1 MKFFCAVVVSLSVA
15 ASIRASEPRVVD
27 RGPHHRTWETTRE
40 MPTPDGKTRTETGSY
55 VELQGGLHRWT
66 EQGWVETNPRIEV
79 FQDGAVARNLQYQAI
94 FAPNLATPGA
104 IDLLLPDGQR
114 LQGHLLGLA
123 YTEGNQ
129 SVLIAEVKD
138 CAGVIGGAEQ
148 NEVTFSD
155 AFTDFD
161 ISVQFVLQRDR
172 ISQNVIV
179 HQQLP
184 HPSEWGLTEDAVLEV
199 LTEFATFPAVRLE
212 NREAVEGLAAQHVT
226 FDSMEFVSG
235 KAFSVG
241 DEGNAAGVSKTWELF
256 EGQRSFLVEKVPW
269 RTIAPELGKLPPLAK
284 DWRKKEGLL
293 MARKQLRL
301 PRREQA
307 RAAVKPI
314 QMAQASAPKRGYGCR
329 WNLGGAI
336 GRL

>member
-1 MKFFCAVVVSLSVA
+1 MKFLYAVVVSLGLA
-15 ASIRASEPRVVD
+15 ASVSANEPRVVD
-27 RGPHHRTWETTRE
+27 RGPHHRTWETTRAVQ
-40 MPTPDGKTRTETGSY
+40 TPGGETRTETGSY
-55 VELQGGLHRWT
+55 IELQGGLHRWT
-66 EQGWVETNPRIEV
+66 DQGWVETRPRIEL
-79 FQDGAVARNLQYQAI
+79 FQDGAVATELQYQAI

-148 NEVTFSD
+148 NEVTFAD
-155 AFTDFD
+155 AFTDFN

-199 LTEFATFPAVRLE
+199 LTEFTTVPAVRVE
-212 NREAVEGLAAQHVT
+212 NREAVDGVSAQHVS
-226 FDSMEFVSG
+226 FESMEFVSG
-235 KAFSVG
+235 RAFSI
-241 DEGNAAGVSKTWELF
+241 GNEANATAVSKSWEIF
-256 EGQRSFLVEKVPW
+256 EGQRAFVVEKIPW
-269 RTIAPELGKLPPLAK
+269 KFIAPGIGQTAARRRGLE
-284 DWRKKEGLL
+284 KEGGP
-293 MARKQLRL
+293 AHGTQR
-301 PRREQA
+301 
-307 RAAVKPI
+307 I
-314 QMAQASAPKRGYGCR
+314 AP
-329 WNLGGAI
+329 APP
-336 GRL
+336 